1 MEVLNNPNFESIFF
15 ALCYTLIVKEEK
27 MRKEFELTAEQER
40 ELLNASQPVPMLAL
54 QCGMPSS
61 PRERINGAWLSL
73 GRKLGFD
80 YMTVEPV
87 VGKGRRFFTA
97 EVQPHS

>member
-40 ELLNASQPVPMLAL
+40 ELLNASQLVPMLAL

-61 PRERINGAWLSL
+61 SQEKKRA
-73 GRKLGFD
+73 
-80 YMTVEPV
+80 
-87 VGKGRRFFTA
+87 A
-97 EVQPHS
+97 